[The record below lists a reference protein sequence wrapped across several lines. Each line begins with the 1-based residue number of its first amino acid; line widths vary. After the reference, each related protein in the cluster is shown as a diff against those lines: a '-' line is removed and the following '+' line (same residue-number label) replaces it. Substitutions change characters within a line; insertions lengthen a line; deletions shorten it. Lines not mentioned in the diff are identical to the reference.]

1 MKRTAIGMGL
11 AEIATVMF
19 MTAAAPKEEAK
30 PAAKEGFPPEKM
42 PLILYEDCKPGF
54 QPPYSPSGWMGMTEN
69 IEFENCCTDNPR
81 GSTCIK
87 FTLTA
92 GEWAGVVWQY
102 PANDW
107 GEIPDGLN
115 LTAAKRLT
123 FLARGERGG
132 EQVEFKMGVLGRDK
146 PYPDSG
152 SAGLTTRL
160 SKQWKQYSV
169 ALSGKNLKC
178 IKTGFS
184 CSIRGRSDPVTMYVD
199 DIRYE

>member
-1 MKRTAIGMGL
+1 MKHTATLGIMGVL
-11 AEIATVMF
+11 TVLVSAA
-19 MTAAAPKEEAK
+19 AAAPKEEARTSK
-30 PAAKEGFPPEKM
+30 DGFPQEKM
-42 PLILYEDCKPGF
+42 PLVLYEDCKPGV
-54 QPPYSPSGWMGMTEN
+54 QPIYAPSGWMGATEN
-69 IEFENCCTDNPR
+69 IEYENCCTDNPR
-81 GSTCIK
+81 GTTCIK
-87 FTLTA
+87 FTLTE

-107 GEIPDGLN
+107 GDIPDGLN
-115 LTAAKRLT
+115 LTAARRLT
-123 FLARGERGG
+123 FWARGERGG

-152 SAGLTTRL
+152 SAGVTTRL

-184 CSIRGRSDPVTMYVD
+184 WSLRGRSEPVTMYVD